1 MTRISF
7 IGTGNMGEPMAENI
21 AKAGHPVKIYDA
33 DPQKAATVAQRIGA
47 VVAASLAEVADCD
60 ICITMLPTS
69 TIVQDVLVRAQ
80 DGGFLENAK
89 SGMIVIDMSSS
100 EPGKTRETGKLLANK
115 GIAMIDAPVS
125 GGMVRAQSGTLAI
138 MIGSDDEDA
147 VQKAMPVLELMGKQI
162 FRVGPLGAGDVMKA
176 ANNFVAAACYAATAE
191 AISMGKTFGLDPK
204 MMMDIINVSTGRSFS
219 GEIVVSQHVVT
230 GKYAS
235 GFALALL
242 TKDVG
247 IAAKMGKELG
257 MDTPLVHLVHER
269 YEQALEKV
277 GTASDNSEAIRG
289 WYEKLWEK

>member
-80 DGGFLENAK
+80 DGGFLNNAR

-115 GIAMIDAPVS
+115 GIVMIDAPVS

-138 MIGSDDEDA
+138 MIGSDNEDA
-147 VQKAMPVLELMGKQI
+147 VQTAMPVLELMGKQI

-219 GEIVVSQHVVT
+219 GEVVVSQHVVT

-247 IAAKMGKELG
+247 IAAKMGEELD
-257 MDTPLVHLVHER
+257 MDTPLVHLVHHR
-269 YEQALEKV
+269 YKQALEKV

>member
-1 MTRISF
+1 
-7 IGTGNMGEPMAENI
+7 
-21 AKAGHPVKIYDA
+21 
-33 DPQKAATVAQRIGA
+33 
-47 VVAASLAEVADCD
+47 
-60 ICITMLPTS
+60 
-69 TIVQDVLVRAQ
+69 
-80 DGGFLENAK
+80 
-89 SGMIVIDMSSS
+89 
-100 EPGKTRETGKLLANK
+100 
-115 GIAMIDAPVS
+115 
-125 GGMVRAQSGTLAI
+125 
-138 MIGSDDEDA
+138 
-147 VQKAMPVLELMGKQI
+147 MGKQI

-219 GEIVVSQHVVT
+219 GEVVVSQHVVT

-247 IAAKMGKELG
+247 IAAKMGEELD
-257 MDTPLVHLVHER
+257 MDTPLVHLVHHR
-269 YEQALEKV
+269 YKQALEKV